1 MRLTRERTVG
11 VRDGSVR
18 RVPVV
23 DARND
28 LAEILNR
35 VAYGKERVVLTRRD
49 KDVVAIVSLEDLRL
63 IQQLEDRID
72 LAEAK
77 KVLAR
82 NEPTISLDELKEK
95 YSKKPAARSR
105 QSGPPIRGG
114 TLRPVGGSEGRSRKH
129 LPHSG
134 RDGQRWAVGI
144 RPPRVIISGIPKRHR
159 SDTRNPRQGVA
170 GGAVERRQLR
180 DRRMATRRRGPD
192 A

>member
-1 MRLTRERTVG
+1 M
-11 VRDGSVR
+11 S

-63 IQQLEDRID
+63 IEQLEDRID

-95 YSKKPAARSR
+95 YGKKPAVRSR
-105 QSGPPIRGG
+105 LEK
-114 TLRPVGGSEGRSRKH
+114 TK
-129 LPHSG
+129 
-134 RDGQRWAVGI
+134 
-144 RPPRVIISGIPKRHR
+144 PKK
-159 SDTRNPRQGVA
+159 
-170 GGAVERRQLR
+170 
-180 DRRMATRRRGPD
+180 
-192 A
+192 